1 MGVKSFFIVQEAP
14 ANALSLNKDFS
25 QVVIAGRNVFK
36 VLHIEEDRFV
46 ERLNLRIGK
55 SLNLS
60 FSSNDVVWNPFDETQ
75 LATAATNGQVVL
87 WDLNKASRNKQ
98 DHVFSEH
105 KRTCNKVTFHPS
117 EPHVLVSGS
126 QDGTMKL
133 FDRTRATGIRPAPAG
148 WPPAGRDKAIKIWDT
163 VNGTIRLVGTI
174 PTMASVGRVVW
185 RPQREHHI
193 ASAALLVDCSIN
205 VWDKQRPFIPFAA
218 FSEHTD
224 VTTGIAW
231 KGDPRVFLSTSKDST
246 LYLHR
251 FEDAERPADR
261 ANPHGLCLSADG
273 DLGIA
278 VRQTPE
284 AGGRPPRRPLSSSDS
299 VSTAPGDFFFG
310 DGEVNEMCLD
320 YDDLDV
326 APDYTLPTEAF
337 EPRHE
342 LADGSPPPES
352 LQLWNVATEVVR
364 LSPIPTVSCLN
375 QMVLK
380 LQCGRCGAALE
391 RTGWWCHKCHAPME
405 VISCHPTPSGRLHRD
420 TRLLAGPPLPPPPAS
435 ARAATLARVAGFVAR
450 LLVPAAPPPLL
461 LAFVCLWA
469 LRRRRTAPRRLSAVS
484 DAELER
490 RARGVAVSDTQS
502 TVVCLT
508 LSPSSAGLESELR
521 QLCLLLAPGGAP
533 RPLVSLCGE
542 PGSGLDRLVAAVA
555 SRLGLH
561 LVPVDGPALLADS
574 SGATASRVHQ
584 ALSSASL
591 GPGLCLVH
599 LRDAHVL
606 GRDRESSGPDARVVA
621 ALLEAAA
628 NLPDSAALLLSAP
641 SADQLVHQLR
651 AHVTHEVTLSAPDA
665 EKRARMLR
673 WLCRRH
679 GVALDWISDRQ
690 VALQTAGYLLGD
702 LEAVVTQAKC
712 SALARLD
719 EWCSHC
725 EVSPPVRPPPLSLD
739 SHDIQAGLGFVRAR
753 QAEVAGSPQIPD
765 TRWQDVGGL
774 GQVKREVVDLIQL
787 PLARPELFAGAA
799 ARSGILLYG
808 PPGTGKT
815 LVAKAVATECRLNFL
830 SVKGPELINMYVG
843 QSEANVRDVFRR
855 ARDAAPAVVF
865 FDELDSLAPNR
876 GRTGD
881 SGGVMDRVVSQ
892 FLSELDGA
900 VTGGQVYVIGAT
912 NRPDLIDPALLR
924 PGRFDRLLYLGASRD
939 RASHTAILRAQT
951 RRLPLAGDVSLE
963 EVVSRLP
970 EALTGADVYALC
982 EQATRAALDRAV
994 LSVEAGA
1001 VTEDSVPIEV
1011 RQSDLLS
1018 AADSL
1023 VPSLSP
1029 AQLAEY
1035 ELLRTRIEGN

>member
-1 MGVKSFFIVQEAP
+1 MTADTVPLRRVLLRAGP
-14 ANALSLNKDFS
+14 TTDLSAA
-25 QVVIAGRNVFK
+25 IAHWR
-36 VLHIEEDRFV
+36 
-46 ERLNLRIGK
+46 RL
-55 SLNLS
+55 
-60 FSSNDVVWNPFDETQ
+60 E
-75 LATAATNGQVVL
+75 
-87 WDLNKASRNKQ
+87 
-98 DHVFSEH
+98 
-105 KRTCNKVTFHPS
+105 
-117 EPHVLVSGS
+117 
-126 QDGTMKL
+126 
-133 FDRTRATGIRPAPAG
+133 PAPLLAAG
-148 WPPAGRDKAIKIWDT
+148 ARVPSPAGP
-163 VNGTIRLVGTI
+163 V
-174 PTMASVGRVVW
+174 
-185 RPQREHHI
+185 
-193 ASAALLVDCSIN
+193 
-205 VWDKQRPFIPFAA
+205 
-218 FSEHTD
+218 
-224 VTTGIAW
+224 
-231 KGDPRVFLSTSKDST
+231 
-246 LYLHR
+246 
-251 FEDAERPADR
+251 
-261 ANPHGLCLSADG
+261 
-273 DLGIA
+273 
-278 VRQTPE
+278 
-284 AGGRPPRRPLSSSDS
+284 
-299 VSTAPGDFFFG
+299 
-310 DGEVNEMCLD
+310 
-320 YDDLDV
+320 
-326 APDYTLPTEAF
+326 
-337 EPRHE
+337 
-342 LADGSPPPES
+342 
-352 LQLWNVATEVVR
+352 
-364 LSPIPTVSCLN
+364 
-375 QMVLK
+375 
-380 LQCGRCGAALE
+380 
-391 RTGWWCHKCHAPME
+391 E
-405 VISCHPTPSGRLHRD
+405 VISCHPTRSGRLHRD

-484 DAELER
+484 DAELQR

-502 TVVCLT
+502 TVVVSSGALRWLGAAPGQWWRCELRTPVAGTRQVGLQLVSGDVPTDTALISSTLWWNLALHPDRSAEGEFTDATLLPLT
-508 LSPSSAGLESELR
+508 PERPPVARVARLAQLSSPAQLPLEECSAVLAAHFSRPRLLMPGQVLRTGGRPGEKSAWFVVQSVELETPHGVADGGTDGSAGVLACADRTSVYQVSDVVGRVPPAAPVTDTPWESGMLPAGLESELR

-542 PGSGLDRLVAAVA
+542 PGSGLDRLVAVAA

-641 SADQLVHQLR
+641 SGDQLVHQLR

-679 GVALDWISDRQ
+679 GVALDWMSDRQ

-719 EWCSHC
+719 EWCSKC
-725 EVSPPVRPPPLSLD
+725 GVSPPVRPPPLSLD
-739 SHDIQAGLGFVRAR
+739 SQDIQAGLGFVRAR

-939 RASHTAILRAQT
+939 RDSHTAILRAQT

-1001 VTEDSVPIEV
+1001 AAEDSVPIEV

-1023 VPSLSP
+1023 APSLSP

>member
-133 FDRTRATGIRPAPAG
+133 FDVRKRDVAVTFQGNTESVRDLQFNPSQPNTLAAVSENGQVQLWDKARADRCVRSLTAHNGPAYACDWHPSRAG
-148 WPPAGRDKAIKIWDT
+148 WLATAGRDKAIKIWDT

-284 AGGRPPRRPLSSSDS
+284 AGGRPPRRPLSSSDLFRLRRS
-299 VSTAPGDFFFG
+299 VLSTVRAPTEPAPVSDWLQESARRYLLHGRAVADMCEHNAAVATSLRRYQVARTWRVVKLLYTSSREQPAGRATWEERPAGADGGAADPEPKASRNVSGGGGETKAEDAETDCDEPEPEQNLATIASGLANAQGDFFFG

-352 LQLWNVATEVVR
+352 LQVGAETAAIEPAAAAAAAAARLPANPAAVEQLNLSLLAIPASLVADWPVGSVVADMLQHYAVDGDVQTAVSVMVVLGDRLRPHLQSAAAEHWCMAYLELLARFQLWNVATEVVR

-391 RTGWWCHKCHAPME
+391 RTGWWCHKCHAP
-405 VISCHPTPSGRLHRD
+405 STCALCHRVVRGLQVWCQGCAHGGHLSHMRQWFSSNRMCPSG
-420 TRLLAGPPLPPPPAS
+420 
-435 ARAATLARVAGFVAR
+435 
-450 LLVPAAPPPLL
+450 
-461 LAFVCLWA
+461 
-469 LRRRRTAPRRLSAVS
+469 
-484 DAELER
+484 
-490 RARGVAVSDTQS
+490 
-502 TVVCLT
+502 
-508 LSPSSAGLESELR
+508 
-521 QLCLLLAPGGAP
+521 
-533 RPLVSLCGE
+533 CG
-542 PGSGLDRLVAAVA
+542 
-555 SRLGLH
+555 H
-561 LVPVDGPALLADS
+561 KCVPV
-574 SGATASRVHQ
+574 
-584 ALSSASL
+584 
-591 GPGLCLVH
+591 
-599 LRDAHVL
+599 
-606 GRDRESSGPDARVVA
+606 
-621 ALLEAAA
+621 
-628 NLPDSAALLLSAP
+628 
-641 SADQLVHQLR
+641 
-651 AHVTHEVTLSAPDA
+651 
-665 EKRARMLR
+665 K
-673 WLCRRH
+673 
-679 GVALDWISDRQ
+679 
-690 VALQTAGYLLGD
+690 
-702 LEAVVTQAKC
+702 
-712 SALARLD
+712 
-719 EWCSHC
+719 
-725 EVSPPVRPPPLSLD
+725 
-739 SHDIQAGLGFVRAR
+739 
-753 QAEVAGSPQIPD
+753 
-765 TRWQDVGGL
+765 
-774 GQVKREVVDLIQL
+774 
-787 PLARPELFAGAA
+787 
-799 ARSGILLYG
+799 
-808 PPGTGKT
+808 
-815 LVAKAVATECRLNFL
+815 
-830 SVKGPELINMYVG
+830 
-843 QSEANVRDVFRR
+843 
-855 ARDAAPAVVF
+855 
-865 FDELDSLAPNR
+865 
-876 GRTGD
+876 
-881 SGGVMDRVVSQ
+881 
-892 FLSELDGA
+892 
-900 VTGGQVYVIGAT
+900 
-912 NRPDLIDPALLR
+912 
-924 PGRFDRLLYLGASRD
+924 
-939 RASHTAILRAQT
+939 
-951 RRLPLAGDVSLE
+951 
-963 EVVSRLP
+963 
-970 EALTGADVYALC
+970 
-982 EQATRAALDRAV
+982 
-994 LSVEAGA
+994 
-1001 VTEDSVPIEV
+1001 
-1011 RQSDLLS
+1011 
-1018 AADSL
+1018 
-1023 VPSLSP
+1023 
-1029 AQLAEY
+1029 
-1035 ELLRTRIEGN
+1035 